1 MAIKQ
6 RLGRVICLESISP
19 KQVGLFLR
27 KANSADSASNIVDK
41 PLCKY
46 NNGNQFYPHS
56 RLAHYCKLCLGS
68 HVGEPGA
75 TGVIVYL
82 REREG
87 GLIRTNP
94 TKEADWEIYKEK
106 KKGSRNCRFQGSS
119 FKIQTIYIYE
129 KLGGIVSF

>member
-46 NNGNQFYPHS
+46 NNGNQCYPHS
-56 RLAHYCKLCLGS
+56 RFAHYCKLCLGS
-68 HVGEPGA
+68 HVGELGA
-75 TGVIVYL
+75 TGVMVYL

-87 GLIRTNP
+87 ELIRTNP
-94 TKEADWEIYKEK
+94 TKEADWEFYKTK
-106 KKGSRNCRFQGSS
+106 KEEEAGIVGFKTV
-119 FKIQTIYIYE
+119 KIQTIYIYE
-129 KLGGIVSF
+129 KLGGMVSF